1 MSIQSVQTF
10 FRISAIACLLFCPVQ
25 GVLRADVTATILGT
39 ARDSSSA
46 AMPNVKVTVSDVNTN
61 FTRSTLTDSSG
72 EYRFLSLQVGTY
84 TVQAE
89 LSGFQTFVAEK
100 IELTVDQQRRV
111 DIVLQVG
118 SLQQK
123 IEVVANAVQVET
135 ASTQL
140 GQVIDDKQ
148 MLNLPLNG
156 RSYIDLL
163 TIQAGV
169 APQASS
175 TGNVSVNGQRGSS
188 NSFMVNGGDVDE
200 GVNFGT
206 SVIPNLDSV
215 AEFRL
220 ITNSFDAEYGRFS
233 GAVMNA
239 ITKTGTNGFHGT
251 VFEFLRNSD
260 MDSRSFFNTSVAV
273 LKRNQFGYAVG
284 GPAVRN
290 KLFWFTDYQGT
301 RQSQGS
307 SSSLTLL
314 PTVAQRSGVFDPG
327 DLNGTVTGPYWAQ
340 LLSQRLGYT
349 VTNNEPYSLPNCAS
363 TANCVFP
370 NGVIPAKA
378 ISPISANLLKNYVP
392 LPNVGTDEFLT
403 ASQVSTVRDDKAG
416 QRVDLNSKRFG
427 NWYGYYHFDDTTN
440 FNPSGFGAT
449 YGNFSSLTNTRV
461 QQGVIANT
469 RAVGPSAVNEAR
481 LDYTRNAG
489 VSGEPTDP
497 EVSLSSLGFVTGPGT
512 LGIVNS
518 GPSNWQSV
526 PPISLND
533 FSFGRSNQAQ
543 GKYENTYHI
552 ADTFSKIWKSHAFKF
567 GGSFLYMQVNERN
580 VYAPNGNFSFDGSE
594 TGSDIADFLLGAPA
608 SYTQASFQVLD
619 SRTRYGAAFAEDS
632 WRVSPSLTLNYGVRW
647 EVSMPWYDTQNKI
660 ETIVPGQQS
669 TVFPGAPPGWVF
681 PGDKGI
687 PSTLAPTTWGNF
699 APRLGLAWAPRAF
712 GGILGKLLGGPGKT
726 SIRAAFGM
734 YYTAIQDA
742 GLFEEVADAPY
753 GLFWESIS
761 PPLFDQPF
769 LTRADGTSQ
778 SQRFPFILP
787 VPGSAAV
794 KNIDW
799 SIFYPI
805 ASSPGYATTNKLP
818 YAEHFNFS
826 IQRELTAKT
835 LLTVAYVGTEGHKL
849 FSHYEANPG
858 NAALCLSLRG
868 SGVAK
873 GTLQCGPNQEDATFT
888 LPNGSQIVGTRAP
901 LGSLYY
907 SEDSYLATAANS
919 VYNSLQATVER
930 RAGDFTFLAAY
941 TFSKSLDDASS
952 YGAYLDFY
960 NFALGR
966 SLSTF
971 DATHNFV
978 ASYVYSVPF
987 DRLSRALPKRLTEGW
1002 SVNGITRFNTG
1013 LPITLSESGDR
1024 SLTGGSGVDRP
1035 NYIGGL
1041 VITPDV
1047 RDTPNYTYFNKAAF
1061 TQEALGGQGNAAPRF
1076 FHGPGTQN
1084 FDLAL
1089 QKITRL
1095 QEHKSVQ
1102 FRAEFFNALNHANF
1116 SNPSGS
1122 FTSGNFGRVTSAGA
1136 GRVGQVSLKFL
1147 W

>member
-1 MSIQSVQTF
+1 MLTP
-10 FRISAIACLLFCPVQ
+10 FRRFPYWLLLLTVCLWLAPA
-25 GVLRADVTATILGT
+25 GLHADVTGMIFGN
-39 ARDSSSA
+39 ARDGSGA
-46 AMPNVKVTVSDVNTN
+46 AVPNAKITVTEVRTN
-61 FTRSTLTDSSG
+61 LVRSTLTDAAG
-72 EYRFLSLQVGTY
+72 EYRFLSLPVGAY
-84 TVQAE
+84 SVEAE
-89 LSGFQTFVAEK
+89 LTGFQKFVAEK

-111 DIVLQVG
+111 DVTLQVG
-118 SLQQK
+118 NMQQ
-123 IEVVANAVQVET
+123 IVDVVASALQVET
-135 ASTQL
+135 SSTQL

-156 RSYIDLL
+156 RSYLDLL

-169 APQASS
+169 APQQSS

-206 SVIPNLDSV
+206 SIIPNLDSV

-239 ITKTGTNGFHGT
+239 ITKSGNNGFHGT
-251 VFEFLRNSD
+251 AFEFLRNSD

-284 GPAVRN
+284 GPAIRN

-307 SSSLTLL
+307 SSSITIL
-314 PTVAQRSGVFDPG
+314 PTAAQRSGNFDPN
-327 DLNGTVTGPYWAQ
+327 DLSGSVTGPYWAQ
-340 LLSQRLGYT
+340 VLSKRLGYT
-349 VTNNEPYSLPNCAS
+349 VTNDEPYGFPGCS
-363 TANCVFP
+363 TAAQCVFP
-370 NGVIPAKA
+370 NGTIPTAA
-378 ISPISANLLKNYVP
+378 MSPISVNLLKNYVP
-392 LPNVGTDEFLT
+392 LPNFGTDQFLT
-403 ASQVSTVRDDKAG
+403 PSQVSRVRDDKAG
-416 QRVDLNSKRFG
+416 QRVDLVNKKTG
-427 NWYGYYHFDDTTN
+427 NWSVYYHFDDTTN
-440 FNPSGFGAT
+440 FSPSGFGAT
-449 YGNFSSLTNTRV
+449 YGNFNTLTNTRV
-461 QQGVIANT
+461 QQAVASNT
-469 RAVGPSAVNEAR
+469 RILGPSAVNELR
-481 LDYTRNAG
+481 LDFTRNAG
-489 VSGEPTDP
+489 LSGEPTDQ
-497 EVSLSSLGFVTGPGT
+497 EVSLSSLGFVTGVGT
-512 LGIVNS
+512 LGIINS
-518 GPSNWQSV
+518 GPANWQSV
-526 PPISLND
+526 PPISLNN

-543 GKYENTYHI
+543 GKYENTYHLS
-552 ADTFSKIWKSHAFKF
+552 DTFSRTWRQHALKV
-567 GGSFLYMQVNERN
+567 GGSVLYMQVNERN

-619 SRTRYGAAFAEDS
+619 SRTRYGAVFAQDS
-632 WRVSPSLTLNYGVRW
+632 WRIRPNLTLNYGLRW

-699 APRLGLAWAPRAF
+699 APRLGLAWAPNTSGFART
-712 GGILGKLLGGPGKT
+712 LLGGPGKT

-734 YYTAIQDA
+734 YYTAVQDA

-753 GLFWESIS
+753 GLYWESIS

-778 SQRFPFILP
+778 GQRFPFLLP
-787 VPGSAAV
+787 VPGSAAIQSI
-794 KNIDW
+794 NW
-799 SIFYPI
+799 SQFYPI
-805 ASSPGYATTNKLP
+805 ASSPGYKTTNKLP

-826 IQRELTAKT
+826 LQRELTAKT
-835 LLTVAYVGTEGHKL
+835 LATIAYVGTEGHKL

-873 GTLQCGPNQEDATFT
+873 GTLQCGPNQEDSTFT
-888 LPNGSQIVGTRAP
+888 LPNGSQIVGTRSP
-901 LGSLYY
+901 LGSTYY
-907 SEDSYLATAANS
+907 SEDSFLATVANS
-919 VYNSLQATVER
+919 VYQSLQVTVER
-930 RAGDFTFLAAY
+930 RAGDLTFLGAY
-941 TFSKSLDDASS
+941 TFSKSMDDASS

-960 NFALGR
+960 NFKLGR
-966 SLSTF
+966 ALSTF

-978 ASYVYSVPF
+978 ASYLYAIPF
-987 DRLSRALPKRLTEGW
+987 DRAFSRAPRRLVRGW
-1002 SVNGITRFNTG
+1002 SLNGITRFATG
-1013 LPITLSESGDR
+1013 TPISLSESGDR

-1035 NYIGGL
+1035 NYVGGL
-1041 VITPDV
+1041 VITSDV
-1047 RDTPNYTYFNKAAF
+1047 RDTPSHTYFSKAAF
-1061 TQEALGGQGNAAPRF
+1061 TQEALGGQGTAAPRF
-1076 FHGPGTQN
+1076 FHGPGLEN
-1084 FDLAL
+1084 FDLGV
-1089 QKITRL
+1089 QKVTAVR
-1095 QEHKSVQ
+1095 ESMSVQ

-1122 FTSGNFGRVTSAGA
+1122 FTSSSFGRVTGAGA
-1136 GRVGQVSLKFL
+1136 GRVGQMSLKFL

>member
-1 MSIQSVQTF
+1 MSTA
-10 FRISAIACLLFCPVQ
+10 RIRNCVGFLAMILACLSALPPC
-25 GVLRADVTATILGT
+25 LRADVTGVIFGNV
-39 ARDSSSA
+39 RDSTGA
-46 AMPNVKVTVSDVNTN
+46 AVANVRVTVSEINTN
-61 FTRSTLTDSSG
+61 LAQSVLSDAAG
-72 EYRFLSLQVGTY
+72 EYRFLSLPVGTY
-84 TVQAE
+84 RVVAE
-89 LSGFQTFVAEK
+89 LPGFQKFAADRVG
-100 IELTVDQQRRV
+100 LTVDQQRRV
-111 DIVLQVG
+111 DITLEVG
-118 SLQQK
+118 NLTQAVD
-123 IEVVANAVQVET
+123 VVASAVQVET
-135 ASTQL
+135 SSTQL

-156 RSYIDLL
+156 RSFLDLL

-169 APQASS
+169 APQQSS

-239 ITKTGTNGFHGT
+239 ITKSGTNGFHGT
-251 VFEFLRNSD
+251 AFEFLRNSD
-260 MDSRSFFNTSVAV
+260 MDSRSFFNASVAV

-284 GPAVRN
+284 GPAIKN

-307 SSSLTLL
+307 SSSITIL
-314 PTVAQRSGVFDPG
+314 PTVAQRSGAFDPN
-327 DLNGTVTGPYWAQ
+327 DLSGTVTGPYWAQ
-340 LLSQRLGYT
+340 VLSKRLGYT
-349 VTNNEPYSLPNCAS
+349 VTNNEPYSLPNCTN
-363 TANCVFP
+363 TAQCVFP
-370 NGVIPAKA
+370 NGVIPAA
-378 ISPISANLLKNYVP
+378 AMSPISVNLLKNYVP
-392 LPNVGTDEFLT
+392 LPNLGTNQFLT
-403 ASQVSTVRDDKAG
+403 PSQVSRVRDDKAG
-416 QRVDLNSKRFG
+416 QRVDFVNKKTG
-427 NWYGYYHFDDTTN
+427 NWSVYYHFDDTAN
-440 FNPSGFGAT
+440 FNPSGFGAA
-449 YGNFSSLTNTRV
+449 YGNFNSLTNTRV
-461 QQGVIANT
+461 QQAVATNT
-469 RAVGPSAVNEAR
+469 RVFGPTAVNEAR
-481 LDYTRNAG
+481 LDFTRNAG
-489 VSGEPTDP
+489 LSGEPTDP
-497 EVSLSSLGFVTGPGT
+497 EVTLSSLGFVTGVGT
-512 LGIVNS
+512 LGIINS

-543 GKYENTYHI
+543 GKYENTYRVS
-552 ADTFSKIWKSHAFKF
+552 DTFSKTWKQHAFKF

-580 VYAPNGNFSFDGSE
+580 IYAPNGNFSFDGSE

-608 SYTQASFQVLD
+608 SYIQASFQVLD
-619 SRTRYGAAFAEDS
+619 SRTRYGAAFAQDS
-632 WRVSPSLTLNYGVRW
+632 WRIKPNLTLNLGVRW

-687 PSTLAPTTWGNF
+687 PSTLAPTTWDNF
-699 APRLGLAWAPRAF
+699 APRVGIAWAPNASGFLR
-712 GGILGKLLGGPGKT
+712 KVLGGPGKT
-726 SIRAAFGM
+726 SIRAAFGI

-753 GLFWESIS
+753 GLFWVNIS

-769 LTRADGTSQ
+769 LTRADGSSQ
-778 SQRFPFILP
+778 EQRFPFVLP
-787 VPGSAAV
+787 VPGSPAIQ
-794 KNIDW
+794 NINW
-799 SIFYPI
+799 SQFFPI
-805 ASSPGYATTNKLP
+805 ASSPGYKTTNKLP
-818 YAEHFNFS
+818 YAEHYNFS

-835 LLTVAYVGTEGHKL
+835 LLTLAYVGTEGHKL

-873 GTLQCGPNQEDATFT
+873 GTTQCGPNLEDSTFT
-888 LPNGSQIVGTRAP
+888 LPDGTQIVGTRSP

-907 SEDSYLATAANS
+907 SEDSFLATVANS
-919 VYNSLQATVER
+919 VYNSLQVTVER
-930 RAGDFTFLAAY
+930 RAGDFTFLGAY

-960 NFALGR
+960 NFKLGR
-966 SLSTF
+966 ALSTF

-978 ASYVYSVPF
+978 ASYLYSIPF
-987 DRLSRALPKRLTEGW
+987 DRLFQGAPRRLTQGW
-1002 SVNGITRFNTG
+1002 SINGITRLSTG
-1013 LPITLSESGDR
+1013 LPISLSESGDR

-1035 NYIGGL
+1035 NYVGGL
-1041 VITPDV
+1041 VITSDV
-1047 RDTPNYTYFNKAAF
+1047 RNTPNHTYFNKAAF
-1061 TQEALGGQGNAAPRF
+1061 TQEALGGQGTAAPRF
-1076 FHGPGTQN
+1076 FHGPGLEN
-1084 FDLAL
+1084 FDLGL
-1089 QKITRL
+1089 QKVTKVR
-1095 QEHKSVQ
+1095 ESMSVQ
-1102 FRAEFFNALNHANF
+1102 FRAEFFNAFNHANF

-1122 FTSGNFGRVTSAGA
+1122 FTSGSFGRVTSAGA
-1136 GRVGQVSLKFL
+1136 GRIGQMSLKFL

>member
-1 MSIQSVQTF
+1 MSAQFCRRVFQSCV
-10 FRISAIACLLFCPVQ
+10 ILCALFLPVET
-25 GVLRADVTATILGT
+25 LRADVTGTILGNV
-39 ARDSSSA
+39 RDMSGGA
-46 AMPNVKVTVSDVNTN
+46 LANAKVTVSEVYTN
-61 FTRSTLTDSSG
+61 FTRSTVTDVAG
-72 EYRFLSLQVGTY
+72 EYRFPSLPTGTY
-84 TVQAE
+84 TVEAE
-89 LSGFQTFVAEK
+89 LSGFQKFVADK
-100 IELTVDQQRRV
+100 IELSVDQQRRV
-111 DIVLQVG
+111 DIGLQVG
-118 SLQQK
+118 SLQQRV
-123 IEVVANAVQVET
+123 EVTANSVQVET
-135 ASTQL
+135 SSTQL

-169 APQASS
+169 APQQSS

-200 GVNFGT
+200 GVNYGT

-239 ITKTGTNGFHGT
+239 ITKSGTNGFHGT
-251 VFEFLRNSD
+251 AFEFLRNSD

-284 GPAVRN
+284 GPALKNRV
-290 KLFWFTDYQGT
+290 FWFTDYQGT
-301 RQSQGS
+301 RQNQGS
-307 SSSLTLL
+307 SSSLTVL
-314 PTVAQRSGVFDPG
+314 PSLAQRGGVFNPS
-327 DLNGTVTGPYWAQ
+327 DLNGTVTGPYWAHV
-340 LLSQRLGYT
+340 LSLRLGYT
-349 VTNNEPYSLPNCAS
+349 VTNNEPYGDPSCTS
-363 TANCVFP
+363 TAQCVFP
-370 NGVIPAKA
+370 GGVIPASA
-378 ISPISANLLKNYVP
+378 MSPISVNLLKNYVP
-392 LPNVGTDEFLT
+392 LPNVGTNEYLT

-416 QRVDLNSKRFG
+416 QRVDVVNKKTG
-427 NWYGYYHFDDTTN
+427 NWYVYYHFDDTTN
-440 FNPSGFGAT
+440 FSPSGFGAT
-449 YGNFSSLTNTRV
+449 YGNFNTLNNTRV
-461 QQGVIANT
+461 QQAVVANT
-469 RAVGPSAVNEAR
+469 RTIGPTAVNEAR
-481 LDYTRNAG
+481 LDFTRNAG
-489 VSGEPTDP
+489 ISGEPTDP
-497 EVSLSSLGFVTGPGT
+497 EVSLSSLGFVTGVGT
-512 LGIVNS
+512 LGIINS
-518 GPSNWQSV
+518 GPSDWQSV

-543 GKYENTYHI
+543 GKYENTYHA
-552 ADTFSKIWKSHAFKF
+552 ADAFSKIWNHHAFKF

-580 VYAPNGNFSFDGSE
+580 IYAPNGNFGFDGSE

-608 SYTQASFQVLD
+608 NYTQASFQVLD
-619 SRTRYGAAFAEDS
+619 SRTRYGAAFAQDS
-632 WRVSPSLTLNYGVRW
+632 WRITPNVTLNYGLRW

-687 PSTLAPTTWGNF
+687 PSTLAPTTWDNF
-699 APRLGLAWAPRAF
+699 APRLGIAWAPKAS
-712 GGILGKLLGGPGKT
+712 GILGKLLGGAGKT

-753 GLFWESIS
+753 GLYWQSIS

-769 LTRADGTSQ
+769 LTRADGSSQ
-778 SQRFPFILP
+778 VQRFPFILP
-787 VPGSAAV
+787 VPGSAAIQ
-794 KNIDW
+794 NLNW
-799 SIFYPI
+799 SEFYPI
-805 ASSPGYATTNKLP
+805 ASSPGYKTTNKLP
-818 YAEHFNFS
+818 YAEHYNFS
-826 IQRELTAKT
+826 IQRELTTKT
-835 LLTVAYVGTEGHKL
+835 LLTLAYVGTEGHKL

-873 GTLQCGPNQEDATFT
+873 GTTQCGPNQEDSTFT
-888 LPNGSQIVGTRAP
+888 LPNGTQIVGTRSP
-901 LGSLYY
+901 LGSTFY
-907 SEDSYLATAANS
+907 SEDSFLATVANS
-919 VYNSLQATVER
+919 VFNSLQATVER
-930 RAGDFTFLAAY
+930 RAGDFTFLGAY

-960 NFALGR
+960 NFKLGR
-966 SLSTF
+966 ALSTF

-978 ASYVYSVPF
+978 ASYVYSIPF
-987 DRLSRALPKRLTEGW
+987 DRALHALPKRLTQGW
-1002 SVNGITRFNTG
+1002 SLNGITRLSTG
-1013 LPITLSESGDR
+1013 LPISMSESGDR

-1035 NYIGGL
+1035 NYVGGL

-1047 RDTPNYTYFNKAAF
+1047 RSTSKHVYFNKSAF
-1061 TQEALGGQGNAAPRF
+1061 TQEALGGQGTASPRF

-1084 FDLAL
+1084 WDLAL
-1089 QKITRL
+1089 QKVTRL
-1095 QEHKSVQ
+1095 RESMSIQ
-1102 FRAEFFNALNHANF
+1102 FRAEFFNAFNHANF

-1122 FTSGNFGRVTSAGA
+1122 FTSGNFGLVTGA
-1136 GRVGQVSLKFL
+1136 GPGRIGQMSLKFL